1 MNVIWS
7 NVCINWSR
15 VPCAN
20 VRFAITDHYI
30 TDNPGCCSG
39 LGSGI
44 LVLIIIGTG
53 SSSLE
58 DNEILRVV
66 RRKARLRLSYALI
79 ALAFYFAFLLNYL
92 PAGDFLR
99 ERLGSSWISGSLA
112 MFAGLI
118 VLFIVLEMLFL
129 FVDSDDDPEVDG
141 R

>member
-1 MNVIWS
+1 
-7 NVCINWSR
+7 
-15 VPCAN
+15 
-20 VRFAITDHYI
+20 
-30 TDNPGCCSG
+30 
-39 LGSGI
+39 
-44 LVLIIIGTG
+44 
-53 SSSLE
+53 LE

-66 RRKARLRLSYALI
+66 RRKTRLRLSYALI

-92 PAGDFLR
+92 PSGDFLR